1 MDFETYVS
9 YDALGLA
16 DLVQRRE
23 VSPDELLDAALAR
36 TAAVNPAINAV
47 QFPRE
52 KKARAE
58 IAGGL
63 PAGPFQGVPWLVKDL
78 YADVAGE
85 PMTNGSRLWKDNV
98 CTIDSE
104 LVQRYRRAG
113 LVIFGRTAS
122 PELGLTPN
130 TENRVYG
137 STHNPWKL
145 THSAGGSSGGASA
158 AVAAGIIPAAHA
170 TDGGGSIRIPATC
183 CGLFGLKPT
192 RGRVPMGPLAG
203 EGWGGMSAAHAV
215 TRSVRDSAALLD
227 ATAGPDLGA
236 PYWAQPPLR
245 PFLDEVGAA
254 TGRLRVAFM
263 NHSWLDVDIDPD
275 CLAAVDDAARL
286 CRELG
291 HEVEEAA
298 PVFDT
303 EALGAATGVVI
314 GTNIA
319 ATLNARAA
327 ELGIEIGPED
337 IEAQT
342 EAMRGFGGHMTGE
355 RYVGAIRTIHA
366 TGRALARFMER
377 YDVLLTPTMACVP
390 FELGRLSLSRTD
402 GNGYATDVRRA
413 IAFTSLFNA
422 TGQPAM
428 SVPLFWNADNLPVGV
443 QFAGRYGDE
452 ATLFRLAAQLEEARP
467 WFNRRPPL

>member
-1 MDFETYVS
+1 MDNYQD

-16 DLVQRRE
+16 ELVRE
-23 VSPDELLDAALAR
+23 GKVSADELLDAALAR

-47 QFPRE
+47 IFQRE
-52 KKARAE
+52 GKARAE
-58 IAGGL
+58 IAAGL
-63 PAGPFQGVPWLVKDL
+63 PAGPFTGVPWLVKDL
-78 YADVAGE
+78 YADIAGE

-104 LVQRYRRAG
+104 LTARWRRAG
-113 LVIFGRTAS
+113 LVMFGRTTS
-122 PELGLTPN
+122 PELGLSPN
-130 TENRVYG
+130 TESALHG
-137 STHNPWKL
+137 STRNPWKL
-145 THSAGGSSGGASA
+145 THSSGGSSGGASA
-158 AVAAGIIPAAHA
+158 AVAAGIVPAAHA

-192 RGRVPMGPLAG
+192 RGRNPAGPLSG

-236 PYWAQPPLR
+236 PYWAQPPAR
-245 PFLDEVGAA
+245 PFLQELGAPM
-254 TGRLRVAFM
+254 GKLRIAF
-263 NHSWLDVDIDPD
+263 SVQGWLGVEIDGE
-275 CLAAVDDAARL
+275 CIAAVEDAAKL
-286 CRELG
+286 CRDLG
-291 HEVEEAA
+291 HEVEEAS
-298 PVFDT
+298 PEFDT
-303 EALGAATGVVI
+303 EAFGAATGIVI

-319 ATLNARAA
+319 ATLTARAA
-327 ELGIEIGPED
+327 ELGIELGPD
-337 IEAQT
+337 DTEAQT
-342 EAMRGFGGHMTGE
+342 EAMRDFGSHMTGE
-355 RYVGAIRTIHA
+355 RYVGAMRTIHA

-377 YDVLLTPTMACVP
+377 YDAFLTPTMATVP
-390 FELGRLSLSRTD
+390 MELGRLSLSRTD

-428 SVPLFWNADNLPVGV
+428 SVPLWWSADGLPVGV

-452 ATLFRLAAQLEEARP
+452 ATLFRLAAQLEGARP